1 MGEIETIVN
10 LDWKSLIVAFI
21 LCLSLA
27 AGFFKAIEVIFKALG
42 LETKRMRESK
52 LLTQTADNLSLL
64 QQQYKESVNQ
74 SIKHD
79 EKIEKTLNEFAS
91 EIKSNVCDVRNQMQ
105 EFASNRIHD
114 REQSFKI
121 QRELTDSIKAVADGG
136 VKREQQIDALMA
148 GTREMLGAEIDR
160 RFEKYV
166 ALQGIPANE
175 IDEFVSLHTAY
186 KGCKGNHSRD
196 EKYDYAKNHL
206 GIISK

>member
-1 MGEIETIVN
+1 MGEIETVVN
-10 LDWKSLIVAFI
+10 LDWKSVIIAFVLCTGLVVGLIKSIDYLFEKFGI
-21 LCLSLA
+21 
-27 AGFFKAIEVIFKALG
+27 
-42 LETKRMRESK
+42 ETKRMRESK
-52 LLTQTADNLSLL
+52 LLSQTASNLDLL
-64 QQQYKESVNQ
+64 KQKYEDSVKQ

-79 EKIEKTLNEFAS
+79 EKIEIALNEFVD
-91 EIKSNVCDVRNQMQ
+91 EIKNNIYDSRKKME
-105 EFASNRIHD
+105 EFAENRVHD
-114 REQSFKI
+114 REQSFRI
-121 QRELTDSIKAVADGG
+121 QKELTDSIKSIADGG
-136 VKREQQIDALMA
+136 SKREQQIEAVMA

-166 ALQGIPANE
+166 KLQGIPADE